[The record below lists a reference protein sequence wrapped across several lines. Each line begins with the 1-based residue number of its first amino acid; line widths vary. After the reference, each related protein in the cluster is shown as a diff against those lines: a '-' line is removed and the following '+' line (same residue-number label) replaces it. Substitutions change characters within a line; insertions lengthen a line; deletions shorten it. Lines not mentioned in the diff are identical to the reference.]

1 MRSLRQSFHLS
12 DLSAPLDPCGTKG
25 DRSRNDAALLGT
37 ASPQGRNGSRTL
49 IPYDKREA
57 LTLQQAAGIAGRSA
71 ETIRRWCEAEEIGRR
86 VGGRWA
92 VSHPALLMWLD
103 GDEAALRA
111 YRAGD
116 RSDGVV
122 ASYFARAGME

>member
-1 MRSLRQSFHLS
+1 MSAFRGVPLS
-12 DLSAPLDPCGTKG
+12 PA
-25 DRSRNDAALLGT
+25 LGT
-37 ASPQGRNGSRTL
+37 GQMGQFQRPSGGTVGTRGTAGTGERNGSRTL

-111 YRAGD
+111 YRAGERMD
-116 RSDGVV
+116 EVV
-122 ASYFARAGME
+122 ASYFARAGLG